1 MRRTSVGFIAA
12 VIALVFAVAAA
23 TLSVVAVSSRK
34 QTVTVASPSTDRRTV
49 SVSGTGIAT
58 LAPDLARFS
67 VGVFEQGTTLAEV
80 QGTVA
85 TKTKAILDALKQNGI
100 DTDKDAKTTQYSV
113 TPQFDYPKDKAPVLS
128 GYRVQNSITV
138 TVRDIN
144 KQGNENKV
152 GVLMDASVK
161 AGANLIGNVVFT
173 LSDPDAANATARKA
187 AMDNAKTKA
196 DALVTASGSKLG
208 PVISVSDQTTSPGA
222 PRDAQPLTAAAPAAG
237 AAAPPPQ
244 IQPGETTV
252 TITVN
257 VTYGLE

>member
-1 MRRTSVGFIAA
+1 
-12 VIALVFAVAAA
+12 
-23 TLSVVAVSSRK
+23 
-34 QTVTVASPSTDRRTV
+34 
-49 SVSGTGIAT
+49 
-58 LAPDLARFS
+58 
-67 VGVFEQGTTLAEV
+67 
-80 QGTVA
+80 
-85 TKTKAILDALKQNGI
+85 
-100 DTDKDAKTTQYSV
+100 
-113 TPQFDYPKDKAPVLS
+113 
-128 GYRVQNSITV
+128 YRVQNSITV

-187 AMDNAKTKA
+187 AMDNAKSKA
-196 DALVTASGSKLG
+196 DALVTASGVKLG
-208 PVISVSDQTTSPGA
+208 PVISVSPRPPPPGP
-222 PRDAQPLTAAAPAAG
+222 PRVPQPLPAAAPAAG

-252 TITVN
+252 TVTVN